1 MASRI
6 VDAVGCGALSSRA
19 GRSTEAS
26 ANQEI
31 AVAGRNAGL
40 GEHEMADR
48 LTPRYPPPGRKPRYI
63 AGWGQDQDG
72 AGGDDVHRGVG
83 DAREGPLPV
92 TERTA
97 LARAGLVIGHP
108 ADAEDH
114 RAARADAIGERRGT
128 WGRLRGERRARVIRP
143 NDPAERPCLAKIAAL
158 QHPAPAGGGS
168 IHRGAW

>member
-1 MASRI
+1 MASRV

-19 GRSTEAS
+19 GRSTQAS

-72 AGGDDVHRGVG
+72 AGGDDVHEVSGM
-83 DAREGPLPV
+83 P
-92 TERTA
+92 
-97 LARAGLVIGHP
+97 
-108 ADAEDH
+108 
-114 RAARADAIGERRGT
+114 
-128 WGRLRGERRARVIRP
+128 GRV
-143 NDPAERPCLAKIAAL
+143 PC
-158 QHPAPAGGGS
+158 P
-168 IHRGAW
+168 